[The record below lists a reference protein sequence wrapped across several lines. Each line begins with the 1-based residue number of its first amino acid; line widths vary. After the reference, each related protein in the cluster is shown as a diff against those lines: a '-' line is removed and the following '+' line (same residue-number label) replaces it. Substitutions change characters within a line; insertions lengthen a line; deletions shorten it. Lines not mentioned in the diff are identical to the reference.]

1 MTERSALDLVN
12 AKELFRDY
20 KEYVKFTQL
29 YEAAIKQLTTRLEI
43 LNSECGA
50 MEEHNPIHHIYSR
63 LKSVNSI
70 VEKLNKRG
78 YEVSAESAMHNLND
92 IAGLRV
98 VCGYLDDVYRVAD
111 MLLRQSDIVLVDR
124 TDYIESPNYNGYR
137 SLHLDVEIPVFLAER
152 TEYVTAE
159 IQIRTV
165 AMDFWATL
173 EHDLRYKNLKTI
185 PPEICSAMLGCA
197 NEIAD
202 IEKRMQD
209 VYKEI
214 QALD

>member
-43 LNSECGA
+43 LNNECGA

-70 VEKLNKRG
+70 IEKLNKRG
-78 YEVSAESAMHNLND
+78 YEISAESAMHNLND

-173 EHDLRYKNLKTI
+173 EHDLRYKNLRTTR
-185 PPEICSAMLGCA
+185 PL
-197 NEIAD
+197 
-202 IEKRMQD
+202 
-209 VYKEI
+209 
-214 QALD
+214 ALLL